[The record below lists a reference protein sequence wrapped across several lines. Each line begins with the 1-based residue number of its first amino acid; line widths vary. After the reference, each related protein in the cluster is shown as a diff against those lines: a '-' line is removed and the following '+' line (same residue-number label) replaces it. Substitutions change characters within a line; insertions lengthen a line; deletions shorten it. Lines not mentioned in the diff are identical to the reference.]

1 MERIL
6 LSLWQAVPTGYIKQS
21 QLADWLELSRKQ
33 TARLLRKWSDEG
45 WFTFTSGRG
54 RGNSSHIQWH
64 INVEEQYEKQMA
76 QLIEEKSIETAS
88 KYLLFDWSPEVKQ
101 RLLHQFRSN
110 FGYVQNSTDHNDKLI
125 IPRKY
130 PLLTLHPL
138 YAADIHSANM
148 VANVYSRLVSVDESG
163 YITPE
168 LAHSWDASSTHLRL
182 YLRKEVYFHDGSFLT
197 AADVVDCL
205 NRLRNDSS
213 FADLWKPIVSIMSSS
228 PHIVDITF
236 PGGCSYCLHMLGMIN
251 ASIYKESS
259 HQTIGSGSFYVSENN
274 ESKTTLQAFGNYFQ
288 QRPLIDLVEFIQV
301 SGDFDVAYRSSCER
315 IEETFQVESDSGFG
329 VVILNAFK
337 DSPINQKEVR
347 DYVHYAIAKHRHKIG
362 QFHTRAMANHHSCL
376 IGQQQQPITLPCPKR
391 PHLEQP
397 LIIKAANYTDGA
409 TRWLK
414 ESLESEGIWVEI
426 QWMSFQDKLTDTK
439 VDQKADLFIHGE
451 VFEMN
456 QNFSFF
462 YFLANGHSPLATIMK
477 SQPLFN
483 NYLEQYAATPFNEWT
498 VLNLKMEQDLIA
510 SSIMLPLYYEKRHIP
525 FSIDVMN
532 INISHFGYVDFS
544 KLWVRPVK
552 N

>member
-1 MERIL
+1 
-6 LSLWQAVPTGYIKQS
+6 
-21 QLADWLELSRKQ
+21 
-33 TARLLRKWSDEG
+33 
-45 WFTFTSGRG
+45 
-54 RGNSSHIQWH
+54 
-64 INVEEQYEKQMA
+64 
-76 QLIEEKSIETAS
+76 
-88 KYLLFDWSPEVKQ
+88 
-101 RLLHQFRSN
+101 
-110 FGYVQNSTDHNDKLI
+110 
-125 IPRKY
+125 
-130 PLLTLHPL
+130 
-138 YAADIHSANM
+138 
-148 VANVYSRLVSVDESG
+148 
-163 YITPE
+163 
-168 LAHSWDASSTHLRL
+168 
-182 YLRKEVYFHDGSFLT
+182 
-197 AADVVDCL
+197 
-205 NRLRNDSS
+205 
-213 FADLWKPIVSIMSSS
+213 MSSS

>member
-1 MERIL
+1 MERTL
-6 LSLWQAVPTGYIKQS
+6 LSLWQAVPTGDIKQS

-64 INVEEQYEKQMA
+64 INVEEHYEKQIT

-110 FGYVQNSTDHNDKLI
+110 FGYVQNSPDNNDKLI

-182 YLRKEVYFHDGSFLT
+182 YLRKEVYFHDGSFLSAT
-197 AADVVDCL
+197 DVVDCL

-213 FADLWKPIVSIMSSS
+213 YADLWKPIVSIMSSS

-236 PGGCSYCLHMLGMIN
+236 PEGCSYCLHMLGMIN
-251 ASIYKESS
+251 ASIYKETP

-274 ESKTTLQAFGNYFQ
+274 ESKTTLQAFGHHFQ

-301 SGDFDVAYRSSCER
+301 SGDFDVAYRSTCEMT
-315 IEETFQVESDSGFG
+315 EETFQVESDSGFG

-337 DSPINQKEVR
+337 NSPINQKEVR
-347 DYVHYAIAKHRHKIG
+347 DYIHYAIAKHRHKIG
-362 QFHTRAMANHHSCL
+362 QFHNRAIANHHSCL
-376 IGQQQQPITLPCPKR
+376 IGQQQQPITLPSPKR

-414 ESLESEGIWVEI
+414 ESLESEGISVEI

-439 VDQKADLFIHGE
+439 ADQKADLFIHGE

-462 YFLANGHSPLATIMK
+462 
-477 SQPLFN
+477 
-483 NYLEQYAATPFNEWT
+483 
-498 VLNLKMEQDLIA
+498 
-510 SSIMLPLYYEKRHIP
+510 
-525 FSIDVMN
+525 
-532 INISHFGYVDFS
+532 IS
-544 KLWVRPVK
+544 
-552 N
+552 